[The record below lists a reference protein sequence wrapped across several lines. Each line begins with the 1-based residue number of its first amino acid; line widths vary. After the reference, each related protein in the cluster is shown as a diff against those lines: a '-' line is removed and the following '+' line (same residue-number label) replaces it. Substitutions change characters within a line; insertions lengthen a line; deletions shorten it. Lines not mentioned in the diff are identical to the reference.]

1 MQKTG
6 TPDAEAM
13 QQYGVKVQGFISR
26 MEGVFYK
33 HPLWKDRKDQVHEQ
47 AVEGL
52 EKYVMSKIWSKTFA
66 MTSEDKD
73 KDERYHRLCDALN
86 FLDLN
91 TLAGL
96 NGENALGSALLA
108 TIDGFLEDAQD
119 HVVKMDR
126 YKAPRDK
133 LLCLINVKTLIEQAI
148 TDVNK
153 KSSDISGS
161 FGGADVFFPML
172 VLTIIRSKP
181 TTLCSN
187 IEYIRRFRGPR
198 VTGQLDFI
206 LCNLESVAMYLDT
219 VDWKDLNVSEDEFL
233 ARLAKAGI
241 PEAEIQLSAAGK
253 SPQLVLPEKEQYHEH
268 DMTEKDGGEDVS
280 LDGPLSPIPDK
291 SLKDAQCLR
300 DEQQMHPR
308 LSSSNRDVFNSVK
321 SLIEEGT
328 PLVLHEESEGLL
340 QQKYP
345 WIYANAEDLR
355 VVRIH
360 IYTHLLIVID
370 SFSGFHPMQGEVTQL
385 LSDYR
390 DLVLKHEAL
399 RLALEEHLPI
409 QADPCSRGH
418 SSDRVDTPVSSS
430 SSAARMAVT
439 DAAGSLM
446 QKLSLYS
453 WKRDP
458 PAPGQSTLLHSLFG
472 RPSPSSDRPPGLSPV
487 IPGDPTPHTTPSVH
501 QSFLSERPSNND
513 IVDREE
519 PVRGHENDTHQGE
532 NETALTLTSSDT
544 RHQQAPTESLI

>member
-1 MQKTG
+1 VQKTG

-26 MEGVFYK
+26 MEGVFYN
-33 HPLWKDRKDQVHEQ
+33 HPLWKDRRDQVHEQ

-148 TDVNK
+148 IDVNK

-321 SLIEEGT
+321 ALIEEGT

-360 IYTHLLIVID
+360 TYT
-370 SFSGFHPMQGEVTQL
+370 
-385 LSDYR
+385 
-390 DLVLKHEAL
+390 
-399 RLALEEHLPI
+399 
-409 QADPCSRGH
+409 
-418 SSDRVDTPVSSS
+418 
-430 SSAARMAVT
+430 
-439 DAAGSLM
+439 
-446 QKLSLYS
+446 
-453 WKRDP
+453 
-458 PAPGQSTLLHSLFG
+458 
-472 RPSPSSDRPPGLSPV
+472 
-487 IPGDPTPHTTPSVH
+487 SVGCH
-501 QSFLSERPSNND
+501 
-513 IVDREE
+513 
-519 PVRGHENDTHQGE
+519 
-532 NETALTLTSSDT
+532 
-544 RHQQAPTESLI
+544 